1 MHKHDW
7 IFKYQVSHI
16 PYSFNTFF
24 CECGM
29 KKTER
34 EAFDK
39 IEDVNMSRIDDED
52 REYADKISKMTVS
65 EAEKLLEKSEG
76 KKIKIVE

>member
-1 MHKHDW
+1 
-7 IFKYQVSHI
+7 
-16 PYSFNTFF
+16 
-24 CECGM
+24 M